1 MVTFVNNRIAVLKI
15 ILALDGR
22 DLEMNVKLAAGASK
36 KEI

>member
-1 MVTFVNNRIAVLKI
+1 MESPSSKR